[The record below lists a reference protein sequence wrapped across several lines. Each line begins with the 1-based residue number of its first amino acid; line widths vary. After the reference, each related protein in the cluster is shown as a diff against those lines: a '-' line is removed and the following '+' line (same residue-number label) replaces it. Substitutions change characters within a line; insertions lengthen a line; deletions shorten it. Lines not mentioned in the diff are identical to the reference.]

1 MADLT
6 LWRQKELRQLRSEM
20 DRMVKDFFR
29 DFGAS
34 VFDEVQGE
42 MVLADISEEDD
53 SIVISAEIPGVDAG
67 DLEIAVSPDALLIAG
82 KRKEVLDSGGGK
94 LERNSSFSSRIKL
107 PCRVDPDK
115 VEARFEKQRLKIV
128 LPKCRPTT
136 FKKIPVRAA
145 LK

>member
-6 LWRQKELRQLRSEM
+6 LWREKELRQLRSEM

-42 MVLADISEEDD
+42 VVLADINEEGD
-53 SIVISAEIPGVDAG
+53 SIVISAEIPGVDAN
-67 DLEIAVSPDALLIAG
+67 DLEIAVSADALLIGG
-82 KRKEVLDSGGGK
+82 KRKEVMDSGGGR
-94 LERNSSFSSRIKL
+94 LERSSSFSSRIKL
-107 PCRVDPDK
+107 PCLVDPDK